1 MTTGFISV
9 LPDVVTVKQGES
21 FRCSVPGTSWSD
33 PQGILTD
40 TAFGGGRLRGVVAG
54 SPGPALFFVMTGG
67 APCHR
72 WTPVRLDIL
81 ARETPSPTPVWQP
94 PDVPKG
100 DLAPWRTIDLNA
112 VFNASVTD
120 VLDWVAAAVQA
131 PPLPASGINTAYY
144 KSHLVAP
151 GGAARYHPV

>member
-54 SPGPALFFVMTGG
+54 SPGPALLFVMTGG

-72 WTPVRLDIL
+72 RTPVRLDIL